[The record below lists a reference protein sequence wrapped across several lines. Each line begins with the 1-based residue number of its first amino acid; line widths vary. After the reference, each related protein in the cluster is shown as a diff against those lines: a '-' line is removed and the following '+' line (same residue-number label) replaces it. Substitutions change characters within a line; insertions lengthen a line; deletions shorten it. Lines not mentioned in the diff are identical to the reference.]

1 VLNPSD
7 ITNAVAATLA
17 AIPDLAAAMTVVDSG
32 GNPTIRI
39 TPFHYLLGQ
48 DHRLA
53 EAIEKMPAPSIL
65 CAWEGTFG
73 GNFNGYSIWKHKVV
87 VYIRMG
93 NAAGNLQP
101 VGYEQLWWLICNGIP
116 TTSTQNIRYTNL
128 LPALDIMDTP
138 TATHLLD
145 AELMDIFRTEFVIP
159 EIGDN

>member
-1 VLNPSD
+1 MLNPGDVTDSVV
-7 ITNAVAATLA
+7 NALQ
-17 AIPDLAAAMTVVDSG
+17 AIPDLAAAMTVVDSN
-32 GNPTIRI
+32 GNPSIRI
-39 TPFHYLLGQ
+39 TAFHYLLGQ

-53 EAIEKMPAPSIL
+53 EAIERMPAPSIL
-65 CAWEGTFG
+65 AAWEGTLG
-73 GNFNGYSIWKHKVV
+73 GNFNGYSVWKHRVV

-93 NAAGNLQP
+93 NAAGNLAP
-101 VGYEQLWWLICNGIP
+101 LGYEKLWWLICNGIP